1 MTNQNIKFNT
11 NCIDVGHEFR
21 AVLLNTFE
29 PTWDNGTPL
38 TESRSVINP
47 YVFNTVISRAQSL
60 VIAIG
65 NPFMLLMMEEH
76 TVSKYGERW
85 KCWTHYLRVCLEHD
99 TLTFD
104 PSLQL
109 EPEACQQWKRI
120 LLANHLKESHSNG
133 AEIDG
138 VSHISD
144 ASDIFQDIFWNGKH
158 QQKELDLCDPCFSFS
173 FR

>member
-1 MTNQNIKFNT
+1 MYI
-11 NCIDVGHEFR
+11 GHEFR

-38 TESRSVINP
+38 TESRSIVNP
-47 YVFNTVISRAQSL
+47 YVFNTVLSRAQSL

-76 TVSKYGERW
+76 TVRKYGERW
-85 KCWTHYLRVCLEHD
+85 RCWSHYLRVCLEHD

-109 EPEACQQWKRI
+109 EPEACRQWKEK
-120 LLANHLKESHSNG
+120 LTAHLKESHSKVY
-133 AEIDG
+133 E
-138 VSHISD
+138 
-144 ASDIFQDIFWNGKH
+144 SDIMSHTSEDIGDILVDTILNGKH
-158 QQKELDLCDPCFSFS
+158 QQVQLALCDPCLYAFP